1 MSVIINRKS
10 NKINVGLTGGE
21 HDHTTIYH
29 ISLNSRCGKIIYQGS
44 LSCGNNSICLQRS
57 ICTSVYTASI
67 IPYFLEIL
75 PHLEILPPS
84 KCCHIYLLTR
94 PNAALEISPH
104 GKGSTAIYIYA
115 CTFCMH
121 TNRLIMEAVYR
132 HVCQSL

>member
-21 HDHTTIYH
+21 YDHTTIYH
-29 ISLNSRCGKIIYQGS
+29 ISLNSCCGKIIYQGS
-44 LSCGNNSICLQRS
+44 LDVVTILFVYRDLHVR
-57 ICTSVYTASI
+57 VYTASI
-67 IPYFLEIL
+67 IPYFLEIS

-84 KCCHIYLLTR
+84 KCCHIYLPTR

-132 HVCQSL
+132 DACQSL